1 MAIILEEQYKGIA
14 ANYWRI
20 NEFKFNDLTGEAM
33 VKMGLYVNAAA
44 ADGQLSANLLSHK
57 TLILQNVGEI
67 VIDQDVTGITARNVI
82 KGMLYSKIMEPEM
95 EEYVSTPAEIDDDG
109 IIITEPIMEE
119 RNINPWSGGV
129 FA

>member
-1 MAIILEEQYKGIA
+1 MAIKLEEQYKGITA
-14 ANYWRI
+14 DYWRI
-20 NEFKFNDLTGEAM
+20 NEFRFNDLTGEAT

-57 TLILQNVGEI
+57 TLVLQNVGEI
-67 VIDQDVTGITARNVI
+67 VIDQDVRGVTARDVV
-82 KGMLYSKIMEPEM
+82 KGMLYTKIMAPEM
-95 EEYVSTPAEIDDDG
+95 EEYVSTPAEFDDNG
-109 IIITEPIMEE
+109 GVITEPIMEE